1 MFWARNFNGID
12 LCKLVCTMVHVWTV
26 CVKWNVVPGW
36 VWIKILSLQCDAEC
50 IENKYMLL
58 PLAAN
63 VCTYKNEFYTH
74 VTIYTWTRR
83 LEKNY
88 IYFSASSSS
97 SLLLYIR
104 VFFPSPLRVY
114 FFFFRVY
121 KCRRVY
127 YSVVRRCTMVAN
139 VLVLLLFLPF
149 SRKIESAATNAIWRF
164 CFLLTF
170 NLLAISRL
178 STTEPDIVVWHSLS
192 MREWREREKEL
203 EICMSMHGE
212 LPTRTRLSVSFGRP
226 PSVNRSMFC
235 SCKVHACRFV
245 DSPKI
250 RSRFGCCHY
259 YCCLLLLLLVY
270 LLKQKRKRICCVRFE
285 LVRERHYCLF
295 SLKAL
300 FLGSEGKKKKN
311 KKSVRATSTDCRNAQ
326 TTPVVSVWRTHF
338 HFMCVSY
345 RMLFVSRS
353 VCALTLFFANSPT
366 FRLCMCVCLAL
377 WWSLCMYACNE
388 NRPLCNIHEC
398 VLYDHLE
405 VD

>member
-88 IYFSASSSS
+88 IYFSASSS

-300 FLGSEGKKKKN
+300 FFRFGGKEKEKQKIGSCNVDWLSKCTN
-311 KKSVRATSTDCRNAQ
+311 HTSCLCLAHALSFHVCILQNAVRFT
-326 TTPVVSVWRTHF
+326 F
-338 HFMCVSY
+338 G
-345 RMLFVSRS
+345 
-353 VCALTLFFANSPT
+353 VCAYSLLRQFSYFPPVHV
-366 FRLCMCVCLAL
+366 CMFGTVMESVHVCV
-377 WWSLCMYACNE
+377 
-388 NRPLCNIHEC
+388 
-398 VLYDHLE
+398 
-405 VD
+405 